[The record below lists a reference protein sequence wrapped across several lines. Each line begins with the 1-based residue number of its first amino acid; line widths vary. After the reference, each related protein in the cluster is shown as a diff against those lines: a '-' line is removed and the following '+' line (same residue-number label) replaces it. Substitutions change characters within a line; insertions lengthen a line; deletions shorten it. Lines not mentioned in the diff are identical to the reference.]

1 LEWLLREVWT
11 TVRSSIAMS
20 KKEIIKKI
28 REITGC
34 TEEKA
39 EIIFKKGIEDENI
52 IVRVDW
58 EWIMNR
64 VIIAAIIVTGLW
76 ALWRHIG

>member
-11 TVRSSIAMS
+11 TVHSSRAMS

-28 REITGC
+28 RSTTGC

-39 EIIFKKGIEDENI
+39 KMIFEKAVENKDI
-52 IVRVDW
+52 IVMLDW
-58 EWIMNR
+58 EYIINR
-64 VIIAAIIVTGLW
+64 VIIFAIIVTAIW
-76 ALWRHIG
+76 ALLQYV